1 MKKIL
6 FSATLVASLL
16 ASACTTIG
24 QDLSIAAKLNALK
37 GNPDAA
43 KYSPV
48 TARAEKAYYS
58 GDNERA
64 LKLIDIVNKKVAR
77 GSTY

>member
-6 FSATLVASLL
+6 FSAILIASLFV
-16 ASACTTIG
+16 SACTTIS
-24 QDLSIAAKLNALK
+24 QDISIATKLNALK
-37 GNPDAA
+37 SNPDAA
-43 KYSPV
+43 KYSQV

-58 GDNERA
+58 GNNERA
-64 LKLIDIVNKKVAR
+64 LKLIDIVNQKVAR